1 LRSARAPRLRRFGLL
16 IDESV
21 LVLPLLIVP
30 DDPLEPE
37 P

>member
-1 LRSARAPRLRRFGLL
+1 LRSARAPRLRRFELL

-21 LVLPLLIVP
+21 VVLPLLIVP
-30 DDPLEPE
+30 LEPE